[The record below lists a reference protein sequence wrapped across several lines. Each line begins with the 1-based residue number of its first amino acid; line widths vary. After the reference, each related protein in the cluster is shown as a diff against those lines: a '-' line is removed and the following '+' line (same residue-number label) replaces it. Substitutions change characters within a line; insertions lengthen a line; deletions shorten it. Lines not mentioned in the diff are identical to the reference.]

1 MGQKVNPIGIR
12 LGITRDWTSKW
23 YASKKQFPLLVH
35 TDFRVREFL
44 KKKLADAS
52 VSRIMIERAAKK
64 VNITIQTARPGI
76 VIGKKGEDIEKLRA
90 ETAKL
95 LGMAMLDVR
104 LNIAEIRKPEL
115 DAQLVA
121 ESISQQIE
129 KRVMFRRA
137 MKRAVMSTMRSG
149 ALGIKVRMS
158 GRLNGSE
165 IARTEWYREGRI
177 PLHTFR
183 ADIDYGLAEA
193 MTTYGVIGIKV
204 WIFKG
209 EVFDQAQLDRQAA
222 EPAVVEATSAAST
235 PAAATVTAP
244 AAAAAATPATA
255 VPATPAAA
263 TAVTSTGAASAA
275 PTGTEGAA

>member
-44 KKKLADAS
+44 KKRLADAS

-95 LGMAMLDVR
+95 LGMQMLDVR

-222 EPAVVEATSAAST
+222 EPAVVEAN
-235 PAAATVTAP
+235 AAA
-244 AAAAAATPATA
+244 
-255 VPATPAAA
+255 ATPAAA
-263 TAVTSTGAASAA
+263 TAAAATPAAATAA
-275 PTGTEGAA
+275 PAVAATTPAAPAAGTVPAGTEGAA